1 MIGNDET
8 SSPDKHLTQGWG
20 GRRGEGT
27 LGITGGLKSLNDITG
42 CIVAFVIQAGQTP
55 HLVHK
60 APVMQAT
67 EIEASSHW
75 TKIRTLMDC

>member
-1 MIGNDET
+1 M
-8 SSPDKHLTQGWG
+8 G
-20 GRRGEGT
+20 GGGGGGAGERN
-27 LGITGGLKSLNDITG
+27 TGGLKSLDDITG